1 MTMLIKGLQNA
12 EHVNWLD
19 YGLQEYQL
27 VVQPDKTI
35 AEKITAEKE
44 HFAKSY
50 RQSGVV
56 SGQSFITLA
65 RFLGTAQM
73 EDTAQR
79 WIQNI
84 CHHHTPFL
92 ITLHAYSGIAPH
104 ILILQIQN
112 VTPFKRLANHLRALD
127 PFIRGNEC
135 PPLALINR
143 PYLPLARHL
152 PERTYFKALHTY
164 LQRPL
169 QHRFIAKE
177 LLLVKRSNQLAHFQV
192 AAVLPFFPEQ
202 PLFYN

>member
-1 MTMLIKGLQNA
+1 MLTKDLQNA
-12 EHVNWLD
+12 EQVNWLD
-19 YGLQEYQL
+19 YGLHEYLL

-35 AEKITAEKE
+35 AEKILVEKE

-56 SGQSFITLA
+56 SSQSFITVA
-65 RFLGTAQM
+65 RFLGMAQM
-73 EDTAQR
+73 EDTARR

-84 CHHHTPFL
+84 CHHHTPF
-92 ITLHAYSGIAPH
+92 IVNLHAYNGIAPH
-104 ILILQIQN
+104 TLFLQIQN

-127 PFIRGNEC
+127 PFIRANEC
-135 PPLALINR
+135 PPLTLING

-152 PERTYFKALHTY
+152 PERTYFKVLHTY

-169 QHRFIAKE
+169 QHQFVAKE
-177 LLLVKRSNQLAHFQV
+177 LLLVKRSNQLVHFQV
-192 AAVLPFFPEQ
+192 AAVLPFLPEQ